1 MTMSKVNK
9 KIALL
14 WAIPALMVIVGLGFW
29 LATQVTVKSH
39 QSASNELAV
48 EQSKLI
54 NKESKVGT
62 VLDSKQPNVSAASN
76 LLDKLF
82 TLDWTVVSQKEF
94 DAKAKQMTPYV
105 TQDVVKNSL
114 DFKADPD
121 KMITQ
126 TGVVMTYDHMDFL
139 PTSASSTEVK
149 GKVIVFVK
157 SHLQDSADA
166 TTRFVY
172 NVSYNPKTNL
182 VTKLDRI
189 GTYQLQSDSS
199 VL

>member
-1 MTMSKVNK
+1 MSKVNK

-14 WAIPALMVIVGLGFW
+14 WAIPALMVIAGLGFW
-29 LATQVTVKSH
+29 LATQVAVKTH

-54 NKESKVGT
+54 NKKSKVGT

-82 TLDWTVVSQKEF
+82 TLDWTIASQKEF

-121 KMITQ
+121 NLITQ

-139 PTSASSTEVK
+139 PTSASTIEVK

-157 SHLQDSADA
+157 SHLKDSADA

-172 NVSYNPKTNL
+172 NVTYNPKTNL
-182 VTKLDRI
+182 VTQLDRI

>member
-1 MTMSKVNK
+1 MSKVNK

-14 WAIPALMVIVGLGFW
+14 WVMPALMVIAGLGFW
-29 LATQVTVKSH
+29 LATQVAVKTH

-48 EQSKLI
+48 QQSQLI
-54 NKESKVGT
+54 KKKSKVGT
-62 VLDSKQPNVSAASN
+62 VLDSKQPNVSAAST

-82 TLDWTVVSQKEF
+82 TLDWTIASQKEF

-105 TQDVVKNSL
+105 SQDVVKNSL

-139 PTSASSTEVK
+139 PTSASATEVK

-157 SHLQDSADA
+157 SHLKDSADA

-182 VTKLDRI
+182 VTQLDRI

>member
-1 MTMSKVNK
+1 MTKVNK

-14 WAIPALMVIVGLGFW
+14 WAMPALMVIAGLGFW
-29 LATQVTVKSH
+29 LATQVAVKTH
-39 QSASNELAV
+39 QSATNELAV
-48 EQSKLI
+48 QQSKLI
-54 NKESKVGT
+54 NKKSKVGT

-82 TLDWTVVSQKEF
+82 TLDWTIASQKEF

-121 KMITQ
+121 KMIKQ

-139 PTSASSTEVK
+139 PTSASATEVK

-157 SHLQDSADA
+157 SHLKDSADA

-182 VTKLDRI
+182 VTQLDRI

>member
-1 MTMSKVNK
+1 MTKVNK

-14 WAIPALMVIVGLGFW
+14 WAIPVLMVADGLGFW
-29 LATQVTVKSH
+29 LATQGAVKTH

-48 EQSKLI
+48 QQSKLI
-54 NKESKVGT
+54 KKKSKVGT
-62 VLDSKQPNVSAASN
+62 VLDSKQPNVSAAST

-82 TLDWTVVSQKEF
+82 TIDWTIASQKEF

-105 TQDVVKNSL
+105 TQNVVKNSL

-121 KMITQ
+121 KMVTQ

-139 PTSASSTEVK
+139 PTSASAKEVN

-157 SHLQDSADA
+157 SHLKDSADA

-172 NVSYNPKTNL
+172 NVTYNPKTNL
-182 VTKLDRI
+182 VTQLDRI

>member
-1 MTMSKVNK
+1 MAKLNK
-9 KIALL
+9 KIALI
-14 WAIPALMVIVGLGFW
+14 WAIPVLMVIGGLGFW
-29 LATQVTVKSH
+29 LANQAAVKTH
-39 QSASNELAV
+39 QSTTNELAV
-48 EQSKLI
+48 QQSKLI
-54 NKESKVGT
+54 NKKTKVGT

-82 TLDWTVVSQKEF
+82 TLDWTIASQKEF

-105 TQDVVKNSL
+105 TQDVVQNSL

-139 PTSASSTEVK
+139 PTSASATEVK

-157 SHLQDSADA
+157 SHLKDAADA

-182 VTKLDRI
+182 VTQLDRI

>member
-1 MTMSKVNK
+1 MTKVTK
-9 KIALL
+9 KIVLI
-14 WAIPALMVIVGLGFW
+14 WTIPIFLVIGGLGFW
-29 LATQVTVKSH
+29 LATQVADKTH
-39 QSASNELAV
+39 QTTANELAV
-48 EQSKLI
+48 QQSKLI
-54 NKESKVGT
+54 NKKAKVGT
-62 VLDSKQPNVSAASN
+62 VLDSKQPNVSVAST

-82 TLDWTVVSQKEF
+82 TLDWTIASQKEF
-94 DAKAKQMTPYV
+94 DGKAKQMTAYV
-105 TQDVVKNSL
+105 NQDVVKNSL

-139 PTSASSTEVK
+139 PTSASATEVK

-157 SHLQDSADA
+157 SHLKDASYA

-182 VTKLDRI
+182 VTQLDRI

>member
-1 MTMSKVNK
+1 MSNVNK

-14 WAIPALMVIVGLGFW
+14 WAMPALMVIAGLGFW
-29 LATQVTVKSH
+29 LATQVAVKTH
-39 QSASNELAV
+39 QSSSNELAV
-48 EQSKLI
+48 QQSKLI
-54 NKESKVGT
+54 NKKSKVGT

-82 TLDWTVVSQKEF
+82 TLDWTIASQKEF
-94 DAKAKQMTPYV
+94 DVKAKQMTPYV

-139 PTSASSTEVK
+139 PTSASATEVK

-157 SHLQDSADA
+157 SHLKDSADA

-182 VTKLDRI
+182 VTQLDRI

>member
-1 MTMSKVNK
+1 MAKLNK
-9 KIALL
+9 KITLI
-14 WAIPALMVIVGLGFW
+14 WAILVLMVIGGLGFW
-29 LATQVTVKSH
+29 LATQVAVKTH
-39 QSASNELAV
+39 QSATNELAV
-48 EQSKLI
+48 QQSKLI
-54 NKESKVGT
+54 NKKTKVGT

-82 TLDWTVVSQKEF
+82 TLDWTIASQKEF

-105 TQDVVKNSL
+105 TQDVVQNSL

-139 PTSASSTEVK
+139 PTSASATEVK

-157 SHLQDSADA
+157 SHLKDAEDA

-182 VTKLDRI
+182 VTQLDRI

>member
-1 MTMSKVNK
+1 MSKVNK

-14 WAIPALMVIVGLGFW
+14 WVMPALMVIAGLGFW
-29 LATQVTVKSH
+29 LATQVAVKTH

-48 EQSKLI
+48 QQSQLI
-54 NKESKVGT
+54 KKKSKVGT

-76 LLDKLF
+76 LLDRLF
-82 TLDWTVVSQKEF
+82 TLDWTVASQKEF
-94 DAKAKQMTPYV
+94 DAKAKPMTPYV
-105 TQDVVKNSL
+105 TQEVVKNSL

-139 PTSASSTEVK
+139 PTSASATEVK

-157 SHLQDSADA
+157 SHLKDSADA

-182 VTKLDRI
+182 VTQLDRI

>member
-1 MTMSKVNK
+1 MSKVNK

-14 WAIPALMVIVGLGFW
+14 WVMPALMVIAGLGFW
-29 LATQVTVKSH
+29 LATQVAVKTH

-48 EQSKLI
+48 QQSQLI
-54 NKESKVGT
+54 KKKSKVGT
-62 VLDSKQPNVSAASN
+62 VLDSKQPNVSAAST

-82 TLDWTVVSQKEF
+82 TLDWTIASQKEF

-126 TGVVMTYDHMDFL
+126 IGVVMTYDHMDFL
-139 PTSASSTEVK
+139 PTSASATEVK

-157 SHLQDSADA
+157 SHLKESADA

-182 VTKLDRI
+182 VTQLDRI

>member
-1 MTMSKVNK
+1 MSKVNK

-14 WAIPALMVIVGLGFW
+14 WAIPALMVIAGLGFW
-29 LATQVTVKSH
+29 LATQVAVKTH

-54 NKESKVGT
+54 NKKSKVGT

-82 TLDWTVVSQKEF
+82 TLDWTIASQKEF

-121 KMITQ
+121 NLITQ

-139 PTSASSTEVK
+139 PTSASTTEVK

-157 SHLQDSADA
+157 SHLKDSADA

-172 NVSYNPKTNL
+172 NVTYNPKTNL
-182 VTKLDRI
+182 VTQLDRI

>member
-1 MTMSKVNK
+1 MSKVNK

-14 WAIPALMVIVGLGFW
+14 WAMPALMVIAGLGFW
-29 LATQVTVKSH
+29 LATQFAVKTH

-48 EQSKLI
+48 QQSQLI
-54 NKESKVGT
+54 KKKSKVGT
-62 VLDSKQPNVSAASN
+62 VLDSKQPNVSAAST

-82 TLDWTVVSQKEF
+82 TLDWTVASQKEF
-94 DAKAKQMTPYV
+94 DAKAKQMTLYV
-105 TQDVVKNSL
+105 TQEVVKNSL

-139 PTSASSTEVK
+139 PTSASATEVK

-157 SHLQDSADA
+157 SHLKDSADA

-182 VTKLDRI
+182 VTQLDRM
-189 GTYQLQSDSS
+189 GTYQLQTDSS

>member
-1 MTMSKVNK
+1 MSKVNK

-14 WAIPALMVIVGLGFW
+14 WVMPALMVIAGLGFW
-29 LATQVTVKSH
+29 LATQVAVKTH

-48 EQSKLI
+48 QQSQLI
-54 NKESKVGT
+54 KKKSKVGT
-62 VLDSKQPNVSAASN
+62 VLDSKQPNVSATST

-82 TLDWTVVSQKEF
+82 TLDWTIASQKEF

-139 PTSASSTEVK
+139 PTSASATEVK

-157 SHLQDSADA
+157 SHLKDSADA

-182 VTKLDRI
+182 VTQLDRI

>member
-1 MTMSKVNK
+1 MSKVNK

-14 WAIPALMVIVGLGFW
+14 WAIPALMVIAGLGLW
-29 LATQVTVKSH
+29 LATQAAVKTH

-48 EQSKLI
+48 QQSKLI
-54 NKESKVGT
+54 NKKSKVGT
-62 VLDSKQPNVSAASN
+62 VLDSKQPNVSAAST

-139 PTSASSTEVK
+139 PTSASTTEVK

-157 SHLQDSADA
+157 SHLKDSADA

-172 NVSYNPKTNL
+172 NVTYNPKTNL
-182 VTKLDRI
+182 VTQLDRI

>member
-1 MTMSKVNK
+1 MSKVNK

-14 WAIPALMVIVGLGFW
+14 WAMPALMVIAGLGFW
-29 LATQVTVKSH
+29 LATQFAVKTH

-48 EQSKLI
+48 QQSQLI
-54 NKESKVGT
+54 KKKSKVGT
-62 VLDSKQPNVSAASN
+62 VLDSKQPNVSAAST

-82 TLDWTVVSQKEF
+82 TLDWTVASQKEF
-94 DAKAKQMTPYV
+94 DAKAKQMTLYV
-105 TQDVVKNSL
+105 TQEVVKNSL

-139 PTSASSTEVK
+139 PTSASATEVK

-157 SHLQDSADA
+157 SHLKDSADA

-182 VTKLDRI
+182 VTQLDRI

>member
-1 MTMSKVNK
+1 MAKLNK
-9 KIALL
+9 KIALI
-14 WAIPALMVIVGLGFW
+14 WAIPVLMVIGGLGFW
-29 LATQVTVKSH
+29 LATQVAVKTH
-39 QSASNELAV
+39 QSATNELAV
-48 EQSKLI
+48 QQSKLI
-54 NKESKVGT
+54 NKKTKVGT

-82 TLDWTVVSQKEF
+82 TLDWTIASQKEF

-105 TQDVVKNSL
+105 TQDVVQNSL

-139 PTSASSTEVK
+139 PTSASATEVK

-157 SHLQDSADA
+157 SHLKDAADA

-182 VTKLDRI
+182 VTQLDRI

>member
-1 MTMSKVNK
+1 MSKVNK

-14 WAIPALMVIVGLGFW
+14 WAMPALMVIAGLGFW
-29 LATQVTVKSH
+29 LATQVAVKTH

-48 EQSKLI
+48 QQSQLI
-54 NKESKVGT
+54 KKKSKVGT
-62 VLDSKQPNVSAASN
+62 VLDSKQPNVSAAST

-82 TLDWTVVSQKEF
+82 TLNWTVASQKEF
-94 DAKAKQMTPYV
+94 DAKAKQMTLYV
-105 TQDVVKNSL
+105 TQEVVKNSL

-139 PTSASSTEVK
+139 PTSASATEVK

-157 SHLQDSADA
+157 SHLKDSADA

-182 VTKLDRI
+182 VTQLDRM
-189 GTYQLQSDSS
+189 GTYQLQTDSS

>member
-1 MTMSKVNK
+1 MSKVNK

-14 WAIPALMVIVGLGFW
+14 WAIPALMVIAGLGFW
-29 LATQVTVKSH
+29 LATQVTVKTH

-54 NKESKVGT
+54 NKKSKVGT

-76 LLDKLF
+76 LLDKLL
-82 TLDWTVVSQKEF
+82 TLDWTIASQKEF

-139 PTSASSTEVK
+139 PTSASATEVK
-149 GKVIVFVK
+149 GNVIVFVK
-157 SHLQDSADA
+157 SHLKDSSDA

-182 VTKLDRI
+182 VTQLDRI

>member
-1 MTMSKVNK
+1 MTKVNK

-14 WAIPALMVIVGLGFW
+14 WAIPVLMVAAGLGFW
-29 LATQVTVKSH
+29 LATQVAVKTH
-39 QSASNELAV
+39 QSATNELAV
-48 EQSKLI
+48 QQSKLI
-54 NKESKVGT
+54 NKKSKVGT

-82 TLDWTVVSQKEF
+82 TLDWTIASQKEF

-121 KMITQ
+121 KMIKQ

-139 PTSASSTEVK
+139 PTSASATEVK

-157 SHLQDSADA
+157 SHLKDSADA

-182 VTKLDRI
+182 VTQLDRI

>member
-1 MTMSKVNK
+1 MSKVNK

-14 WAIPALMVIVGLGFW
+14 WAIPVLMVAAGLGFW
-29 LATQVTVKSH
+29 LATQVAVKTH

-48 EQSKLI
+48 QQSKLI
-54 NKESKVGT
+54 NKKSKVGT

-82 TLDWTVVSQKEF
+82 TLDWTIASQKEF

-105 TQDVVKNSL
+105 SQDVVKNSL

-139 PTSASSTEVK
+139 PTSASATEVK

-157 SHLQDSADA
+157 SHLKDSADA

-182 VTKLDRI
+182 VTQLDRI

>member
-1 MTMSKVNK
+1 MSKVNK

-14 WAIPALMVIVGLGFW
+14 WAIPVLMVAAGLGFW
-29 LATQVTVKSH
+29 LATQGAVKTH
-39 QSASNELAV
+39 QGASNELAV

-54 NKESKVGT
+54 KKKSKVVT

-82 TLDWTVVSQKEF
+82 TLDWTIASQKEF

-139 PTSASSTEVK
+139 PTSASATEVK

-157 SHLQDSADA
+157 SHLKDSADA

-182 VTKLDRI
+182 VTQLDRI

>member
-1 MTMSKVNK
+1 MSKVNK
-9 KIALL
+9 KIAFL
-14 WAIPALMVIVGLGFW
+14 WAIPLLMVITGLGFW
-29 LATQVTVKSH
+29 LATQVAVKTH
-39 QSASNELAV
+39 QSTSNELAV
-48 EQSKLI
+48 QQSKLI
-54 NKESKVGT
+54 NKKSKVGT

-76 LLDKLF
+76 WLDKLF
-82 TLDWTVVSQKEF
+82 TLDWTIASQKEF

-139 PTSASSTEVK
+139 PTSASAKAVK

-157 SHLQDSADA
+157 SHLKDSADA

-172 NVSYNPKTNL
+172 NVTYNPKTNL
-182 VTKLDRI
+182 VTQLDRI

>member
-1 MTMSKVNK
+1 MAKLNK
-9 KIALL
+9 KIALI
-14 WAIPALMVIVGLGFW
+14 WAIPVLMVIGGLSFW
-29 LATQVTVKSH
+29 LANQVAVKTH
-39 QSASNELAV
+39 QSATNELAV
-48 EQSKLI
+48 QQSKLI
-54 NKESKVGT
+54 NKKTKVGT

-82 TLDWTVVSQKEF
+82 TLDWTIASQKEF

-105 TQDVVKNSL
+105 TQDVVQNSL

-139 PTSASSTEVK
+139 PTSASATEVK

-157 SHLQDSADA
+157 SHLKDAADA

-182 VTKLDRI
+182 VTQLDRI

>member
-1 MTMSKVNK
+1 MSKVNK

-14 WAIPALMVIVGLGFW
+14 WVMPALMVIAGLGFW
-29 LATQVTVKSH
+29 LATQVAVKTH

-48 EQSKLI
+48 QQSQLI
-54 NKESKVGT
+54 KKKSKVGT
-62 VLDSKQPNVSAASN
+62 VLDSKQPNVSAAST

-82 TLDWTVVSQKEF
+82 TLDWTIASQKEF

-139 PTSASSTEVK
+139 PTSASATEVK

-157 SHLQDSADA
+157 SHLKDSADA

-182 VTKLDRI
+182 VTQLDRI

>member
-1 MTMSKVNK
+1 MSKVNK

-14 WAIPALMVIVGLGFW
+14 WVMPALMVIAGLDFW
-29 LATQVTVKSH
+29 LATQVAVKTH

-48 EQSKLI
+48 QQSQLI
-54 NKESKVGT
+54 KKKSKVGT
-62 VLDSKQPNVSAASN
+62 VLDSKQPNVSAAST

-82 TLDWTVVSQKEF
+82 TLDWTIASQKEF

-139 PTSASSTEVK
+139 PTSASATEVK

-157 SHLQDSADA
+157 SHLKDSADA

-182 VTKLDRI
+182 VTQLDRI

>member
-1 MTMSKVNK
+1 MAKLNK
-9 KIALL
+9 KIALI
-14 WAIPALMVIVGLGFW
+14 WAIPVLMVIGGLGFW
-29 LATQVTVKSH
+29 LATQVAVKTH
-39 QSASNELAV
+39 QSATNELAV
-48 EQSKLI
+48 QQSKLI
-54 NKESKVGT
+54 NKKAKVGT

-82 TLDWTVVSQKEF
+82 TLDWTIASQKEF

-105 TQDVVKNSL
+105 TQDVVQNSL

-126 TGVVMTYDHMDFL
+126 TGVVMTYNHMDFL
-139 PTSASSTEVK
+139 PTSASATEVK

-157 SHLQDSADA
+157 SHLKDAADA

-182 VTKLDRI
+182 VTQLDRI

>member
-1 MTMSKVNK
+1 MSNVNK

-14 WAIPALMVIVGLGFW
+14 WAMPALMVIAGLGFW
-29 LATQVTVKSH
+29 LATQVTVKTH
-39 QSASNELAV
+39 QSSSNELAV
-48 EQSKLI
+48 QQSKLI
-54 NKESKVGT
+54 NKKSKVGT

-82 TLDWTVVSQKEF
+82 TLDWTIASQKEF
-94 DAKAKQMTPYV
+94 DVKAKQMTPYV

-139 PTSASSTEVK
+139 PTSARATEVK

-157 SHLQDSADA
+157 SHLKDSADA

-182 VTKLDRI
+182 VTQLDRI

>member
-1 MTMSKVNK
+1 MSKVNK

-14 WAIPALMVIVGLGFW
+14 WAIPVLMMVAGLGFW
-29 LATQVTVKSH
+29 LATQVAVKTH
-39 QSASNELAV
+39 QSASNELALQ
-48 EQSKLI
+48 QSKLI
-54 NKESKVGT
+54 NKKSKVGT
-62 VLDSKQPNVSAASN
+62 VLDSKQPNVSAASK

-82 TLDWTVVSQKEF
+82 TLDWTIASQKEF

-139 PTSASSTEVK
+139 PTSASATEVK

-157 SHLQDSADA
+157 SHLKDSADA

-182 VTKLDRI
+182 VTQLDRI
-189 GTYQLQSDSS
+189 GTYHLQSDSS
-199 VL
+199 VI

>member
-14 WAIPALMVIVGLGFW
+14 WAIPVLMMVAGLGFW
-29 LATQVTVKSH
+29 LATQVAVKTH
-39 QSASNELAV
+39 QSASNELALQ
-48 EQSKLI
+48 QSKLI
-54 NKESKVGT
+54 NKKSKVGT
-62 VLDSKQPNVSAASN
+62 VLDSKQPNVSAASK

-82 TLDWTVVSQKEF
+82 TLDWTIASQKEF

-139 PTSASSTEVK
+139 PTSASATEVK

-157 SHLQDSADA
+157 SHLKDSADA

-182 VTKLDRI
+182 VTQLDRI
-189 GTYQLQSDSS
+189 GTYHLQSDSS
-199 VL
+199 VI

>member
-1 MTMSKVNK
+1 MSKVNK

-14 WAIPALMVIVGLGFW
+14 WAIPALMVIAGLGFW

-54 NKESKVGT
+54 NKKSKVGT

-82 TLDWTVVSQKEF
+82 TLDWTIASQKEF

-157 SHLQDSADA
+157 SHLKDSADA

-182 VTKLDRI
+182 VTQLDRI

>member
-1 MTMSKVNK
+1 MSKVNK

-14 WAIPALMVIVGLGFW
+14 WAMPALMVIAGLGFW
-29 LATQVTVKSH
+29 LATQVTVKTH
-39 QSASNELAV
+39 QRASNELAV

-54 NKESKVGT
+54 KKKSKVGT

-82 TLDWTVVSQKEF
+82 TLDWTIASQKEF

-105 TQDVVKNSL
+105 SQDVVKNSL

-139 PTSASSTEVK
+139 PTSASATEVK

-157 SHLQDSADA
+157 SHLKDSADA

-182 VTKLDRI
+182 VTQLDRI

>member
-14 WAIPALMVIVGLGFW
+14 WVILALMVIAGLGFW
-29 LATQVTVKSH
+29 LATQGAVKTH

-48 EQSKLI
+48 QQSKLI
-54 NKESKVGT
+54 KKKSKVGT
-62 VLDSKQPNVSAASN
+62 VLDSKQPNVSAAST

-82 TLDWTVVSQKEF
+82 TIDWTIASQKEF

-121 KMITQ
+121 KMMTQ

-139 PTSASSTEVK
+139 PTSASATEVK
-149 GKVIVFVK
+149 GKVIVFIK
-157 SHLQDSADA
+157 SHLKNSADA

-172 NVSYNPKTNL
+172 NVTCNPKTNL
-182 VTKLDRI
+182 VTQLDRI

>member
-1 MTMSKVNK
+1 MSKVNK
-9 KIALL
+9 KTALL
-14 WAIPALMVIVGLGFW
+14 WAIPVLMVAAGLGFW
-29 LATQVTVKSH
+29 LATQGAVKTH

-54 NKESKVGT
+54 KKKSKVGT

-82 TLDWTVVSQKEF
+82 TLDWTIASQKEF

-139 PTSASSTEVK
+139 PTSASTTEVK
-149 GKVIVFVK
+149 GKVIAFVK
-157 SHLQDSADA
+157 SHLKDSADA

-182 VTKLDRI
+182 VTQLDRI

-199 VL
+199 ML

>member
-1 MTMSKVNK
+1 MTMAKLNK

-14 WAIPALMVIVGLGFW
+14 SAIPVLMVIGGLGFW
-29 LATQVTVKSH
+29 LATQVAVKTL
-39 QSASNELAV
+39 QNATNELGV
-48 EQSKLI
+48 QQSKLM
-54 NKESKVGT
+54 NKKVKVGT
-62 VLDSKQPNVSAASN
+62 VLDSKQPNVTAASN
-76 LLDKLF
+76 VLDKLF
-82 TLDWTVVSQKEF
+82 TLDWTIASQKEF
-94 DAKAKQMTPYV
+94 DDKAKQMTPYV

-114 DFKADPD
+114 DFQADPD

-126 TGVVMTYDHMDFL
+126 TGVVITYDHMDFL
-139 PTSASSTEVK
+139 PTSASATEVK

-157 SHLQDSADA
+157 SHLKDSADA

-172 NVSYNPKTNL
+172 NVSYHPKTNL
-182 VTKLDRI
+182 VTQLERI

>member
-1 MTMSKVNK
+1 MAKVNK

-14 WAIPALMVIVGLGFW
+14 WAIPVLMVITGLGFW
-29 LATQVTVKSH
+29 LATQVTDKTH
-39 QSASNELAV
+39 QSASNKLAV

-54 NKESKVGT
+54 KKKSKVGT

-76 LLDKLF
+76 LLDRLF
-82 TLDWTVVSQKEF
+82 TLDWTIASQKEF

-126 TGVVMTYDHMDFL
+126 TGVVMTYDHIDFL
-139 PTSASSTEVK
+139 PTSASATEVK

-157 SHLQDSADA
+157 SHLKDSADA

-182 VTKLDRI
+182 VTQLDRI

>member
-1 MTMSKVNK
+1 MSEVNK

-14 WAIPALMVIVGLGFW
+14 WAIPALMVIAGLGFW

-54 NKESKVGT
+54 NKKSKVGT

-82 TLDWTVVSQKEF
+82 TLDWTIASQKEF

-121 KMITQ
+121 KIITQ

-139 PTSASSTEVK
+139 PTSASATEVK

-157 SHLQDSADA
+157 SHLKDSVDA

-182 VTKLDRI
+182 VTQLDRI

>member
-1 MTMSKVNK
+1 MSKVNK

-14 WAIPALMVIVGLGFW
+14 WAIPVLMVAAGLGFW
-29 LATQVTVKSH
+29 LASQVAVKTH
-39 QSASNELAV
+39 QSASKELAV
-48 EQSKLI
+48 QQSKLI
-54 NKESKVGT
+54 NNKSKVGT
-62 VLDSKQPNVSAASN
+62 VLDSKQPNVLAASN

-82 TLDWTVVSQKEF
+82 TLDWTIASQKEF

-121 KMITQ
+121 KMITR

-139 PTSASSTEVK
+139 PTSASATEVK

-157 SHLQDSADA
+157 SHLKDSADA

-182 VTKLDRI
+182 VTQLDRI

>member
-1 MTMSKVNK
+1 MTKVNK

-14 WAIPALMVIVGLGFW
+14 WAIPVLMVIAGLGFW
-29 LATQVTVKSH
+29 LANQVAVKTH
-39 QSASNELAV
+39 QSVSNELAV
-48 EQSKLI
+48 QQSKLI
-54 NKESKVGT
+54 NKKSKVGT
-62 VLDSKQPNVSAASN
+62 VLGSKQPNVSAAST

-82 TLDWTVVSQKEF
+82 TLDWTIASQKEF

-139 PTSASSTEVK
+139 PTSASAKAVK

-157 SHLQDSADA
+157 SHLKDSADA

-172 NVSYNPKTNL
+172 KVTYNPKTNL
-182 VTKLDRI
+182 VTQLDRI
-189 GTYQLQSDSS
+189 GTYQLHSDSS

>member
-1 MTMSKVNK
+1 MSKVNK

-14 WAIPALMVIVGLGFW
+14 WAIPALMVIAGLGFW
-29 LATQVTVKSH
+29 LATQVAVKTH

-54 NKESKVGT
+54 NKKSKVGT

-82 TLDWTVVSQKEF
+82 TLDWTIASQKEF

-121 KMITQ
+121 NLITQ

-139 PTSASSTEVK
+139 PTSASTTEVK

-157 SHLQDSADA
+157 SHLKDSADA

-172 NVSYNPKTNL
+172 NVTYNPKTNL
-182 VTKLDRI
+182 VTQLDRI
-189 GTYQLQSDSS
+189 GTYQLHSDSS